1 VIYYKFKFAK
11 YIDELGMRDQEDGPG
26 VHYFSISN
34 ILTILELNRT
44 LFKDKVIVFD
54 RSIYSAYV
62 WSIYRRRMKKD
73 RLMREFRK
81 VLESDLYQDCVL
93 FYLTRGVDIKEEK
106 REKDYFG
113 NFEDY
118 EAEKKT
124 FDEVIGSNAD
134 VVTSIKKKNLTCFF
148 ENGFNE
154 ESETAFNQKIYDCI
168 NTSRALGRDK

>member
-1 VIYYKFKFAK
+1 
-11 YIDELGMRDQEDGPG
+11 
-26 VHYFSISN
+26 
-34 ILTILELNRT
+34 
-44 LFKDKVIVFD
+44 VIVFD

-62 WSIYRRRMKKD
+62 WSIYRRRMEKD

-93 FYLTRGVDIKEEK
+93 FYLTRGVEIKEEK

-118 EAEKKT
+118 DAEKKT

-148 ENGFNE
+148 ENKFNE
-154 ESETAFNQKIYDCI
+154 ESETAFNQKIYDLI
-168 NTSRALGRDK
+168 NTSRALSRDK